1 MKIGF
6 VSLGCSKNQID
17 SEMMLAHLKDAGFE
31 LTGKSREAEVIVV
44 NTCGFIGDA
53 KQESYEAIEEMA
65 QLKKKAKLKKLIV
78 AGCLAERY
86 REKILEKMYL
96 QKLCHYLG
104 KEVY

>member
-1 MKIGF
+1 MSMKIGF

-53 KQESYEAIEEMA
+53 KQESYEAI
-65 QLKKKAKLKKLIV
+65 
-78 AGCLAERY
+78 
-86 REKILEKMYL
+86 
-96 QKLCHYLG
+96 
-104 KEVY
+104 